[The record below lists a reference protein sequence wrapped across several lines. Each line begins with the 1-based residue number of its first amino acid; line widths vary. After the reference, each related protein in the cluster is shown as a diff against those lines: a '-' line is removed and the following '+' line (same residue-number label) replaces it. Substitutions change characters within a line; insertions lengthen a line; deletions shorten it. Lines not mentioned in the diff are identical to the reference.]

1 MMRIFTDEGDA
12 QPVTV
17 LDVSDNRIT
26 QIKTAEKDGYSAV
39 QVIFGKRRA
48 SRVRKPL
55 AGHLAKAAVE
65 PGHRLKEFRA
75 DAKALEGLKVGGKI
89 GVEIFKVGQTV
100 DVQGTTIGKGFAG
113 VVKRHHFGGNRATH
127 GNSITTR
134 AQGSTGQRQDPGR
147 VFPGKRM
154 AGHLGDKTR
163 TVQNLTVVR
172 IDAERQLLLVSGSVP
187 GYDGRDIVVS
197 PAVKGQKKVHA
208 APKPAAD
215 AKAAAK
221 PAAKPAAP
229 KPAAKA

>member
-1 MMRIFTDEGDA
+1 
-12 QPVTV
+12 
-17 LDVSDNRIT
+17 
-26 QIKTAEKDGYSAV
+26 
-39 QVIFGKRRA
+39 
-48 SRVRKPL
+48 
-55 AGHLAKAAVE
+55 
-65 PGHRLKEFRA
+65 
-75 DAKALEGLKVGGKI
+75 
-89 GVEIFKVGQTV
+89 
-100 DVQGTTIGKGFAG
+100 
-113 VVKRHHFGGNRATH
+113 
-127 GNSITTR
+127 
-134 AQGSTGQRQDPGR
+134 
-147 VFPGKRM
+147 M